1 MDNAQSMIVLFSDFG
16 LTGPYTGQMKAVLH
30 RDAPGHPVIDLFADA
45 PAHDPMRAAYLLA
58 AYAGEFP
65 EETVF
70 LCVVDPGVG
79 GTRKPLVVEVGK
91 RWFIG
96 PGNGLFELLI
106 RRAANV
112 VSCWEITWRPERMS
126 ASFHGRDLF
135 APTAAKIARCE
146 RPPGSPGYEPLVP
159 DEIRCPEWPDD
170 LAEIIYIDEFGNAMT
185 GMRAES
191 VPKSSGL
198 MLDGVSIPRAETF
211 SSVSPGEMFCYENA
225 NGLLEIAVNKG
236 RAADQQG
243 VGLGKRVVVGEL

>member
-1 MDNAQSMIVLFSDFG
+1 MIVLFSDFG
-16 LTGPYTGQMKAVLH
+16 LVGPYTGQMKAVLH
-30 RDAPGHPVIDLFADA
+30 RDAPDHPIIDLFADA

-79 GTRKPLVVEVGK
+79 GTRKPLVVEIGK
-91 RWFIG
+91 RWFVG

-106 RRAANV
+106 RRAMEA
-112 VSCWEITWRPERMS
+112 VSCWEITWRPQQMS

-135 APTAAKIARCE
+135 APTAAKIACGE
-146 RPPGSPGYEPLVP
+146 QPPGSPGYELQTLEEV
-159 DEIRCPEWPDD
+159 RYPEWPDD
-170 LAEIIYIDEFGNAMT
+170 LSEIIYIDEFGNAMT
-185 GMRAES
+185 GMRAKS
-191 VPKSSGL
+191 VPDSSGL
-198 MLDGVSIPRAETF
+198 ILGGISIPRAETF

-236 RAADQQG
+236 RAAEQRG
-243 VGLGKRVVVGEL
+243 VKLGEKVVVSEL